1 MDLLLDTN
9 TLTLILF
16 FVVIPFLGGLWVV
29 LRFLSPVGPPAPQ
42 AARPVAPAPT
52 PAPAPSPST
61 STMVAPGL
69 PGSGRAAPTAPG
81 EAEPPL
87 RLLGPA
93 PAGRRL
99 EGSTGPVGL
108 REPLLAGPVDEEL
121 RRLRRALNDARAELA
136 DREEEVERL
145 RLHER
150 ALETVRA
157 EGRRLEAELARAR
170 AEAAAAAAG
179 ADGAQE
185 LLRQL
190 QARDNDLRLVR
201 EGLEQERAQA
211 RALEA
216 RLARALHAEDGGDSQ
231 LAAEHESLSAEY
243 MQLSDRWLEVSDE
256 NTRLRAALDT
266 ADGRAVQAERSA
278 RQANEAL
285 ASLQRQQQHTLEQL
299 TERHRG
305 EQRLLRVELDRLRAA
320 AGGDAAE
327 DREQL
332 LRDKAAL
339 DVARERAEAELSRL
353 RAREGALAAELDGA
367 QAAAAASRRIAEDAV
382 LAIKETRAQLEA
394 ARHAEAI
401 LRTELD
407 ASRGGARATERPTA
421 PVSAPARPGRSSE
434 PRSGPTTR
442 APLDAGRSAEPSSG
456 PTTRAPLDPARTGPA
471 PRWTPA
477 EDLDD
482 DSDRELVTRQVDD
495 LRGLLGDGGPTSP
508 RPRIA
513 PPPRLQPVATV
524 DEDDA
529 PQVLPAA
536 LAPGPGRGPTAA
548 PPLALPEGPVSLRRP
563 EELPVRPAAPAPR
576 APASAP
582 RIAPP
587 PRVAPTPLDE
597 DSDHA
602 LGDGRVDDLRGIF
615 GGPQAV
621 RPRLGGPAAL
631 EPADTGDL
639 LELDEEEAPQPA
651 WLRTAAAPLPGP
663 SLRAPVG
670 ERMRAQAFD
679 AQAFDPDELDSAD
692 LPDDGRLPA
701 TVFAGG
707 ALEAPSG
714 EEEGPLATLGLA
726 DPMEWGADE
735 LPRPVAEPG
744 GQLERA
750 RGAAGPLDPGALD
763 AAAMHFDGSVQR
775 VVQEDAFEGLSGPGF
790 TFEGWLRPGRS
801 DRKGTLMSYV
811 ARRRTCVAIYLES
824 RGGPP
829 ALSVVIDGEHTPLRA
844 AVPLRPG
851 QWQHVAFTWN
861 AATGNL
867 SVLVDGQERY
877 VGALAGGA
885 RIPGAGR
892 VVIGQDCHALWDD
905 LNPGLSLVGDL
916 AELRVWRYSRSVEE
930 VAAAR
935 AERPAPS
942 PHVVIWRRP

>member
-9 TLTLILF
+9 TLTLLLF

-29 LRFLSPVGPPAPQ
+29 LRFLAPAGPAAPQ
-42 AARPVAPAPT
+42 VSAPAAPL
-52 PAPAPSPST
+52 PAPAPAASAAPSASLSPST
-61 STMVAPGL
+61 STMVALGL
-69 PGSGRAAPTAPG
+69 PTSGRAAPTAAG
-81 EAEPPL
+81 EVEPPL

-99 EGSTGPVGL
+99 EGNTGPAGL
-108 REPLLAGPVDEEL
+108 REPLGAGAVDEEL
-121 RRLRRALNDARAELA
+121 RRLRRALQDTRAELA

-157 EGRRLEAELARAR
+157 EGRRLEAELERVR

-179 ADGAQE
+179 PEGAQD

-190 QARDNDLRLVR
+190 QVRDNDLRLVR

-243 MQLSDRWLEVSDE
+243 MELSDRWLEVSDE
-256 NTRLRAALDT
+256 NTRLRAALEV

-320 AGGDAAE
+320 AGGAAAE

-332 LRDKAAL
+332 LREKATLEA
-339 DVARERAEAELSRL
+339 ARERAEAELGRL
-353 RAREGALAAELDGA
+353 RAREGALAAELEGA
-367 QAAAAASRRIAEDAV
+367 QAAASASRRIAEDAV
-382 LAIKETRAQLEA
+382 VALKEARAQLEV
-394 ARHAEAI
+394 ARQAEAV

-407 ASRGGARATERPTA
+407 ASRGGPRSTERPTA
-421 PVSAPARPGRSSE
+421 PVSPPPRPGR
-434 PRSGPTTR
+434 P
-442 APLDAGRSAEPSSG
+442 AEPSSG
-456 PTTRAPLDPARTGPA
+456 PTMRAPLDPGRSGTA

-477 EDLDD
+477 DDLDD

-495 LRGLLGDGGPTSP
+495 LRGIFADGGAASA
-508 RPRIA
+508 RPRVA
-513 PPPRLQPVATV
+513 PPPRLQPVPSV

-536 LAPGPGRGPTAA
+536 EAPGPGFAQAAA

-563 EELPVRPAAPAPR
+563 EELPSRPAASPTR

-582 RIAPP
+582 RAAPP

-602 LGDGRVDDLRGIF
+602 LGDGRVEDLRAIF
-615 GGPQAV
+615 GGPQPV
-621 RPRLGGPAAL
+621 RPRLGGATSL

-663 SLRAPVG
+663 ALRAAVG

-679 AQAFDPDELDSAD
+679 ARAYDPDELDSVE
-692 LPDDGRLPA
+692 LPEAGRLPA

-726 DPMEWGADE
+726 DPVEWGGDE
-735 LPRPVAEPG
+735 LPRPEVDLG

-750 RGAAGPLDPGALD
+750 RGAGGPLSPAALD
-763 AAAMHFDGSVQR
+763 AAAMVFDGTVQR

-811 ARRRTCVAIYLES
+811 ARRRTCVAIYIES

-905 LNPGLSLVGDL
+905 LNPGLSLVGEL

-935 AERPAPS
+935 LDRPAPS
-942 PHVVIWRRP
+942 PHVVIWRRA